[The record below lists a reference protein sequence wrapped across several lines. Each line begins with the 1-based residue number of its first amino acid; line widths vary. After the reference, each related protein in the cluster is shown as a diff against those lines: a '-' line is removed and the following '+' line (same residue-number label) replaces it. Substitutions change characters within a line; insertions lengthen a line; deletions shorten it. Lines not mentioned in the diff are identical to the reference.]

1 MSQKGLWGEAVG
13 PEMAWNGKPRPT
25 TANDR
30 LGMKG
35 PVDSGLLVI
44 PPDAPL
50 ALRMTPRSFDEF
62 LGQEELVGPGKA
74 LRQAIEGDRIPSM
87 LFWGPPGIGKTAL
100 ARLIAMQ
107 THSVFRELSAVTSG
121 VQDVRDVVAE
131 AARLRREG
139 KRTILFLDEIHRF
152 NKAQQD
158 ALLPHVERGTIVLI
172 GATTENPY
180 FSVNPALL
188 SRMRIFTFSHLREE
202 HIETLVKRAIED
214 KERGLLAG
222 KRSTSGRAD
231 SPTASGAISNAAQ
244 APPTG
249 EGPANKQVLSI
260 EIEPKALEHIVG
272 FSKGDAR
279 TALNVLEALYNVGEI
294 RGDKVVLLADRALE
308 ITQSPQLF
316 YDKTGD
322 QHYDVISAFIKSMRG
337 SDPDATV
344 YWLARM
350 LEAGEDPRFVAR
362 RIVICASEDV
372 GLADSNA
379 LLVAEAAHRA
389 AEHIGMPEAR
399 IPLVHAALYVALA
412 PKSNSACGAIDRA
425 IAAVREKPAYA
436 VPPHLRG
443 TGYKG
448 AEKLGHGVDYKYAHN
463 YPGHWVEQQ
472 YLPKELIGEQFFT
485 RGEKDPGNRGRG
497 EK

>member
-1 MSQKGLWGEAVG
+1 MSQKGLWGEVERGEASRRG
-13 PEMAWNGKPRPT
+13 AGS
-25 TANDR
+25 ANDR

-44 PPDAPL
+44 PQDAPL

-62 LGQEELVGPGKA
+62 VGQEELVGPGKA
-74 LRQAIEGDRIPSM
+74 LRKAIEGDRIPSM

-158 ALLPHVERGTIVLI
+158 ALLPHAERGTIILI

-188 SRMRIFTFSHLREE
+188 SRMRIFTFSHLSPE
-202 HIETLVKRAIED
+202 HIETLVKRAMED
-214 KERGLLAG
+214 GERGLLAG
-222 KRSTSGRAD
+222 KRQTGGTGPDATQEAGLPDVSTAPGGSV
-231 SPTASGAISNAAQ
+231 SLPTS
-244 APPTG
+244 
-249 EGPANKQVLSI
+249 V
-260 EIEPKALEHIVG
+260 EIDEKAREHIVG

-279 TALNVLEALYNVGEI
+279 TALNVLEALYNVGEV
-294 RGDKVVLLADRALE
+294 RGDKVFLPADRAQE

-316 YDKTGD
+316 YDKSGD
-322 QHYDVISAFIKSMRG
+322 QHYDIISAFIKSMRG
-337 SDPDATV
+337 SDPDAAI

-350 LEAGEDPRFVAR
+350 LESGEDPRFVAR

-372 GLADSNA
+372 GLADPMA
-379 LLVAEAAHRA
+379 LVVAESAFRA
-389 AEHIGMPEAR
+389 SEHIGMPEAR
-399 IPLVHAALYVALA
+399 IPLAHAALYVALA
-412 PKSNSACGAIDRA
+412 PKSNSACGAIDKA
-425 IAAVREKPAYA
+425 IATVRDKPAYV

-443 TGYKG
+443 TGYSG

-472 YLPKELIGEQFFT
+472 YLPKELTGDKFFE
-485 RGEKDPGNRGRG
+485 RGENDPQNRGKRQ
-497 EK
+497 